1 MLGSNSDLTNQSRDR
16 DATTT
21 VAVDRKSRIKD
32 NLNHLWNHTP
42 YLRIGVGV
50 VAVGLLIVGL
60 LPSGNF
66 PTTAPVPSSSTTAA
80 SGGGSAYAP
89 SLPPQGMGAPVTTP
103 TQAFAPPTAPSWMT
117 SAPADP
123 SQSQQSTPSS
133 QAAFQAAPQAE
144 RQPQEITL
152 SSSIGPITIEGSQTL
167 ETPAKGEQAI
177 AVTKNT
183 VGVKESQPLSEKPSV
198 GLDEVFK
205 KN

>member
-1 MLGSNSDLTNQSRDR
+1 MLGSNSDLTSQSRAR
-16 DATTT
+16 EAETPA
-21 VAVDRKSRIKD
+21 AVDRKSRIKG

-60 LPSGNF
+60 LPSGNS
-66 PTTAPVPSSSTTAA
+66 PATSNAPSSSTTAA

-89 SLPPQGMGAPVTTP
+89 SQPIQGMGAPAATP

-117 SAPADP
+117 SAPADS

-133 QAAFQAAPQAE
+133 QAAFQAGPQAQS
-144 RQPQEITL
+144 QPQEITL

-167 ETPAKGEQAI
+167 ETPAKDKNAI

-183 VGVKESQPLSEKPSV
+183 VGAKESESPSEKPAV